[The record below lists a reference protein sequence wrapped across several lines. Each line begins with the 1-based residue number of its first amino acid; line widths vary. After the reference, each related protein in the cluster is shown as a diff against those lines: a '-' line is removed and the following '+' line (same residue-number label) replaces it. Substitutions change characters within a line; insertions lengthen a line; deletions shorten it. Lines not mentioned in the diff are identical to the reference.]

1 MRSNE
6 LPGKQFPPIASGGQ
20 IWIDVTSQQ
29 RCRNRHDERG
39 RGFGIGG
46 ARYFHREATTASF
59 CVLGAA
65 FISAAYSALARVD
78 TLW

>member
-39 RGFGIGG
+39 RGFFFYGSG
-46 ARYFHREATTASF
+46 FHREATTASS

-65 FISAAYSALARVD
+65 FISAAYLALARVD

>member
-1 MRSNE
+1 M
-6 LPGKQFPPIASGGQ
+6 
-20 IWIDVTSQQ
+20 TYQQ

-78 TLW
+78 TPDLGTSE